1 VLSCLTL
8 CLPQRLYRKY
18 YSTLPSETTTL
29 TCPAPPKWS
38 SSEAAKGGAIGPDV
52 LTEDDK
58 LHTFVRKH
66 SSVVTAAPI
75 KPEAATTP
83 TNNGKTTGGTAF
95 PAPPVYK
102 PPMYIPP
109 DRSDMRPAKRR
120 KIRSWLDDVSPLNYG
135 ATLDALSEE
144 HAKLLKALEKLTG
157 IEGFP
162 GCEVRK
168 LSIVATTDYSFAS
181 MNLPLL
187 CR

>member
-1 VLSCLTL
+1 M
-8 CLPQRLYRKY
+8 
-18 YSTLPSETTTL
+18 
-29 TCPAPPKWS
+29 
-38 SSEAAKGGAIGPDV
+38 

-58 LHTFVRKH
+58 LHKFVRKH
-66 SSVVTAAPI
+66 SLVVTVAPA

-120 KIRSWLDDVSPLNYG
+120 KIRSWLDDVSPLSYG
-135 ATLDALSEE
+135 ETLDASSEE

-168 LSIVATTDYSFAS
+168 LSTKATTDLFFSS
-181 MNLPLL
+181 MHLPLL
-187 CR
+187 WR

>member
-1 VLSCLTL
+1 
-8 CLPQRLYRKY
+8 
-18 YSTLPSETTTL
+18 
-29 TCPAPPKWS
+29 
-38 SSEAAKGGAIGPDV
+38 V

-162 GCEVRK
+162 GCEVRYADHPADGNAHCGRG
-168 LSIVATTDYSFAS
+168 LQAERMPHQGVPRDVARARVSST
-181 MNLPLL
+181 
-187 CR
+187 